1 MGIGN
6 RDYMR
11 EERRFSFSPMSSGGG
26 WGAVEALMAVNIVLF
41 LASTFTKGAPIWGNL
56 SGSLANLRDGYV
68 WTLVTYS
75 FLHGGILHIFFNMF
89 VLWQFGRSL
98 ERSWGTR
105 PFLLVYFLGAASGG
119 LLHCLLSLVG
129 WPGTPVVGASGA
141 ITAIILAYALLNPTA
156 TLILIVIPMR
166 ATIFALV
173 IVGIDVLG
181 LITQYGDREG
191 SPLGHGAHLGGAL
204 VGYLYVA
211 IRNGRLALP
220 WAGRRRRRRRSSSR
234 SHSRGRE
241 FEAPPPPPRASSKD
255 EKRMDELL
263 EKVAKGGLDSLSNEE
278 RDFMMNMSR
287 KYKR

>member
-26 WGAVEALMAVNIVLF
+26 WGAVEALIAINVVMF
-41 LASTFTKGAPIWGNL
+41 LALTLTKDAPIWGL
-56 SGSLANLRDGYV
+56 LMASMPGLQAGHV
-68 WTLVTYS
+68 WTLVTYA
-75 FLHGGILHIFFNMF
+75 FLHGGIFHIFFNMYI
-89 VLWQFGRSL
+89 LWAFGRSL

-105 PFLLVYFLGAASGG
+105 SFLLVYFLGAASGG
-119 LLHCLLSLVG
+119 LVHCLLSLVG
-129 WPGTPVVGASGA
+129 WPDSFVLGASGA
-141 ITAIILAYALLNPTA
+141 TTAIVLAYALLNPTA
-156 TLILIVIPMR
+156 TLILLVIPMR

-173 IVGIDVLG
+173 IVGFDVWG
-181 LITQYGDREG
+181 LISQYGNPRG
-191 SPLGHGAHLGGAL
+191 SNIGHGAHLGGAL

-220 WAGRRRRRRRSSSR
+220 WAGRRRRRSSSR

-241 FEAPPPPPRASSKD
+241 FEAPPPPPRASRKD

-263 EKVAKGGLDSLSNEE
+263 EKVAKGGLDSLSSEE